1 MLLVR
6 YAITVGTWYSTEFI
20 CNIYICH
27 FFSVLNLVI
36 FSTIGASFKL
46 KAWALWSWGK
56 KIAKK
61 TSTLFDTEFVFLWP
75 LSLLVHP
82 EFAALHDKV
91 AAETTAPVQPLSQAV
106 VGAVPSAVL
115 HDSQRQ
121 PRKYSVLSVGAR
133 HCLILGWMKKK
144 KKKWMNTTEKPKLL
158 ATKKPRENMC
168 WPLRVSFP
176 NGLVQFL
183 SLLGSPAPSPPGWGN

>member
-144 KKKWMNTTEKPKLL
+144 KKNGWTQRRSPNYWLPKSHEKTCADL
-158 ATKKPRENMC
+158 
-168 WPLRVSFP
+168 
-176 NGLVQFL
+176 
-183 SLLGSPAPSPPGWGN
+183 

>member
-6 YAITVGTWYSTEFI
+6 YAITVGTWYSTECI

-46 KAWALWSWGK
+46 KAWSLWSWGEEQK
-56 KIAKK
+56 KP
-61 TSTLFDTEFVFLWP
+61 STLFETVFLWP

-144 KKKWMNTTEKPKLL
+144 MDEHNGEAQTTGYQKARP
-158 ATKKPRENMC
+158 NMC

-176 NGLVQFL
+176 NGLVRFL